1 MNKYLDIIF
10 KLFLLCLGF
19 LDFFNLLPGSF
30 NIIDKLLTAILLFCF
45 WLRLSPTNFIIG
57 TKNKKLDWLILF
69 GFYILVIDTFLPF
82 IEKDISIYSTL
93 ISYISLILGTSILII
108 IAFYFSKKNN
118 IKELSVVY
126 AVTNLIK
133 KTNYLKNNLWLRF
146 FSIFIILFAFSQYL
160 FGLVNQWFMVSL
172 DKSLFIV
179 ALIYAIKDLKSEKIK
194 ILNILGSFDEFV
206 LSKITELFTTNKL
219 YLGISF
225 LLIFHYLSDIGTFFI
240 PYLFGIEKDPYYFSR
255 LGLENLHLSLIE
267 HFQSESIN
275 ILTTIIYILS
285 GLGVLFLLI
294 IPILFCC
301 FVVFDVKIG
310 DFINGLKRYILIC
323 CIVISI
329 LCFLFVPWVNQKA
342 IISSGGI
349 IGVDFLTYKLS
360 SVSFFNFETLF
371 IILILIFVFLLLIR
385 KFRDILISSLF
396 LGSLVFLGIFL
407 WNYIYSIVNYYFNGI
422 LFFIESNDYIM
433 VFLLIFLFLLDILF
447 YLGGFF
453 IFTYFSC
460 RYLARNILKDLLNNK
475 LIIIYGFSVVL
486 LAIGIIN
493 LINNSIIIL
502 FSFLIVSLIF
512 NFVFYRELIGL
523 KEYRDDFIL
532 AINAI
537 IFLYLF
543 FGFIGFLLEKYIP
556 FIDQIILI
564 LLTIISIYLVRFFK
578 LEFNFIFNLKNIL
591 LSLLFGFC
599 LGYVFYII
607 KEPINFSFIFA
618 PIFIAITEE
627 NMFRLILLKLS
638 EKSFSFKKAQILQ
651 SLLFASIHFL
661 FLKTIFSYYNDYLF
675 VILYFIALFIF
686 SLFMGYL
693 ARKGSIFYPILA
705 HLIANLFLYFI

>member
-1 MNKYLDIIF
+1 MNKYIDIVF

-19 LDFFNLLPGSF
+19 LDFFNLLPSSF
-30 NIIDKLLTAILLFCF
+30 NIIDKSLTAILLFCF

-69 GFYILVIDTFLPF
+69 GFYILVIDTFIPF
-82 IEKDISIYSTL
+82 IKRDISIYSTL
-93 ISYISLILGTSILII
+93 ISYLSLILGISILII
-108 IAFYFSKKNN
+108 ISFYLSKKNN

-126 AVTNLIK
+126 SATNLIN
-133 KTNYLKNNLWLRF
+133 NYLKNNPWLRSL
-146 FSIFIILFAFSQYL
+146 SIFIILFAFSQYL

-179 ALIYAIKDLKSEKIK
+179 AIIYAIKDLKSEKIK
-194 ILNILGSFDEFV
+194 VLNILGSFDELV

-301 FVVFDVKIG
+301 FIVFDVKIK
-310 DFINGLKRYILIC
+310 DFIKGWKQYFLIC
-323 CIVISI
+323 FIALSI
-329 LCFLFVPWVNQKA
+329 ICFLFVPWINQKA

-385 KFRDILISSLF
+385 KFKDILISSLF

-433 VFLLIFLFLLDILF
+433 V
-447 YLGGFF
+447 
-453 IFTYFSC
+453 
-460 RYLARNILKDLLNNK
+460 
-475 LIIIYGFSVVL
+475 
-486 LAIGIIN
+486 
-493 LINNSIIIL
+493 
-502 FSFLIVSLIF
+502 
-512 NFVFYRELIGL
+512 
-523 KEYRDDFIL
+523 
-532 AINAI
+532 
-537 IFLYLF
+537 
-543 FGFIGFLLEKYIP
+543 
-556 FIDQIILI
+556 
-564 LLTIISIYLVRFFK
+564 
-578 LEFNFIFNLKNIL
+578 
-591 LSLLFGFC
+591 
-599 LGYVFYII
+599 
-607 KEPINFSFIFA
+607 
-618 PIFIAITEE
+618 
-627 NMFRLILLKLS
+627 
-638 EKSFSFKKAQILQ
+638 
-651 SLLFASIHFL
+651 
-661 FLKTIFSYYNDYLF
+661 
-675 VILYFIALFIF
+675 
-686 SLFMGYL
+686 
-693 ARKGSIFYPILA
+693 
-705 HLIANLFLYFI
+705 

>member
-275 ILTTIIYILS
+275 ILNTIIYILS

-301 FVVFDVKIG
+301 FIVFDVKIK
-310 DFINGLKRYILIC
+310 DFIKGWKQYFLIC
-323 CIVISI
+323 FIALSI
-329 LCFLFVPWVNQKA
+329 ICFLFVPWINQKA

-385 KFRDILISSLF
+385 KFKD
-396 LGSLVFLGIFL
+396 
-407 WNYIYSIVNYYFNGI
+407 
-422 LFFIESNDYIM
+422 
-433 VFLLIFLFLLDILF
+433 FLLSFLFLLDILF